1 MSAYNPNPRKKAPK
15 SAVRSKRKEAAN
27 VTTSRVLESAV
38 LKTAV
43 PIKGDARIAIT
54 NPGPAIANSSLR
66 LVAAMPLALVGSL
79 LPMWEEM
86 NRVAAMGRANC
97 VSVVKIELAAAR
109 SDISPTWERL
119 RIRTSRT

>member
-54 NPGPAIANSSLR
+54 NPGPAIASSSLR
-66 LVAAMPLALVGSL
+66 LVAATPLALAGAL
-79 LPMWEEM
+79 LPTCEDMK
-86 NRVAAMGRANC
+86 RVAAAGRASGGRGVEN
-97 VSVVKIELAAAR
+97 VFAPGR
-109 SDISPTWERL
+109 GDTSPTCEKVRNPDKD
-119 RIRTSRT
+119 